1 MVSKKEAPMLC
12 WFCSNIQCSESVG
25 LLRLQHE
32 PFHAIVAT
40 YRTDCE
46 LVLRLQ
52 HIGFDIAYA
61 AK

>member
-1 MVSKKEAPMLC
+1 MVSKHKATLIC

-40 YRTDCE
+40 YRNDLWNGVAHTARGI
-46 LVLRLQ
+46 L
-52 HIGFDIAYA
+52 
-61 AK
+61 